1 MSYIPP
7 HPDLRLIVKASK
19 KNGYNVCTY
28 TPKYPE
34 EYYNPRTG
42 EMIHYGNMYP
52 TNIKSV
58 GYIENRQRCGLI
70 IFYPEF
76 LKIYP
81 ALKYYRVY
89 RDYSMTVY
97 EPLSEEEIQQMHAAE
112 AEAKAQQEAE
122 LQAQKER
129 KKAAEQAAAQ
139 KRAQDLAAGKLP
151 AEDKARLKK
160 LRSQID
166 EVDEQIAT
174 LLKQRLDLVEKAAEI
189 KAQVGEGVASAV
201 REEQILAHGAQLEV
215 NHGLPASLMQDLQ
228 RRILRH
234 SYNAHGSGKFAQA
247 PRYTSNEEASATA
260 SAEASASASTKV
272 VIVGGNGGMGRMMRL
287 YLEAASYEVSVVEPE
302 DYEVDS
308 KHKAVSELKDSVA
321 VERLAAADWCIIA
334 VPINVTADVIKT
346 VAPWLKPNCV
356 LSDITSVKALPVQQ
370 MLEAHAGPV
379 MGLHP
384 MFGPDTYSLVKQVVV
399 AVPGRDEQRCQFII
413 EQLKMFGAQV
423 VVCTGEEHDEA
434 MRVIQALRHFTTIV
448 YGNFLRSLVPDAQ
461 KIVKGKLTKKG
472 QAAGAKFVKRL
483 LELSSPIYHLELMM
497 VGRLFAQDP
506 NLYCDIISASQAN
519 LELMQRYI
527 DSAQKSLDTLTKDQS
542 KEDFVQQFALTTQ
555 FFGDQADAFLKESAK
570 ILAMVQDTYPLQK

>member
-42 EMIHYGNMYP
+42 EMIHYGNMFP

-122 LQAQKER
+122 LQAQQER

-201 REEQILAHGAQLEV
+201 REEQILAHGAKLEV

-247 PRYTSNEEASATA
+247 LRYTSNADAA
-260 SAEASASASTKV
+260 ADDSASASTKV

-287 YLEAASYEVSVVEPE
+287 YLEAA
-302 DYEVDS
+302 
-308 KHKAVSELKDSVA
+308 
-321 VERLAAADWCIIA
+321 
-334 VPINVTADVIKT
+334 
-346 VAPWLKPNCV
+346 
-356 LSDITSVKALPVQQ
+356 
-370 MLEAHAGPV
+370 
-379 MGLHP
+379 
-384 MFGPDTYSLVKQVVV
+384 F
-399 AVPGRDEQRCQFII
+399 
-413 EQLKMFGAQV
+413 
-423 VVCTGEEHDEA
+423 
-434 MRVIQALRHFTTIV
+434 
-448 YGNFLRSLVPDAQ
+448 
-461 KIVKGKLTKKG
+461 
-472 QAAGAKFVKRL
+472 
-483 LELSSPIYHLELMM
+483 
-497 VGRLFAQDP
+497 
-506 NLYCDIISASQAN
+506 
-519 LELMQRYI
+519 
-527 DSAQKSLDTLTKDQS
+527 
-542 KEDFVQQFALTTQ
+542 
-555 FFGDQADAFLKESAK
+555 
-570 ILAMVQDTYPLQK
+570 

>member
-42 EMIHYGNMYP
+42 EMIHYGNMFP
-52 TNIKSV
+52 TNVKSV

-70 IFYPEF
+70 IFNPEF
-76 LKIYP
+76 IKIYP

-89 RDYSMTVY
+89 RDYNTNVY
-97 EPLSEEEIQQMHAAE
+97 EPLSEEEIQQLKAAE
-112 AEAKAQQEAE
+112 AEALAKLEAE
-122 LQAQKER
+122 KQAQLES

-151 AEDKARLKK
+151 AEDKARLKQ

-201 REEQILAHGAQLEV
+201 REEQILAHGAKLEV

-247 PRYTSNEEASATA
+247 PRYISNEDT
-260 SAEASASASTKV
+260 SAEASASSAASASTKV

-346 VAPWLKPNCV
+346 VAPWLKPTCV
-356 LSDITSVKALPVQQ
+356 LSDITSVKAQPVQQ

-399 AVPGRDEQRCQFII
+399 AVLGRDEQRCQFII

-506 NLYCDIISASQAN
+506 NLYCDIISASQA
-519 LELMQRYI
+519 LRR
-527 DSAQKSLDTLTKDQS
+527 A
-542 KEDFVQQFALTTQ
+542 
-555 FFGDQADAFLKESAK
+555 
-570 ILAMVQDTYPLQK
+570 

>member
-42 EMIHYGNMYP
+42 EMIHYGNMFP

-97 EPLSEEEIQQMHAAE
+97 EPLTEEEIQQMQAAE

-122 LQAQKER
+122 LKAQQER

-151 AEDKARLKK
+151 AEDKARLKQ

-166 EVDEQIAT
+166 KVDEQIAA
-174 LLKQRLDLVEKAAEI
+174 LLKQRLDLVEKAAKI

-201 REEQILAHGAQLEV
+201 REEQILAHGAKLEV
-215 NHGLPASLMQDLQ
+215 NHGLPTSLMQDLQ

-247 PRYTSNEEASATA
+247 PRYTANTDASDKA
-260 SAEASASASTKV
+260 SVLASDSTKV

-308 KHKAVSELKDSVA
+308 KHKAVSQLKDSVA

-346 VAPWLKPNCV
+346 VAPWLKSTCV
-356 LSDITSVKALPVQQ
+356 LSDITSVKAQPVQQ

-461 KIVKGKLTKKG
+461 KSVKGKLTKKG
-472 QAAGAKFVKRL
+472 QTAGAKFVKRL

-527 DSAQKSLDTLTKDQS
+527 DSAQESLDTLTKEQS
-542 KEDFVQQFALTTQ
+542 KEAFVQQFALTTQ

>member
-1 MSYIPP
+1 MTNIPP

-42 EMIHYGNMYP
+42 EMIHYGNMFP

-97 EPLSEEEIQQMHAAE
+97 EPLTEEEIQQMQAAE

-122 LQAQKER
+122 LKAQQER

-151 AEDKARLKK
+151 AEDKAHLKK

-166 EVDEQIAT
+166 KVDEQIAA

-201 REEQILAHGAQLEV
+201 REEQILAHGAKLEV

-247 PRYTSNEEASATA
+247 LRYTSNADAA
-260 SAEASASASTKV
+260 ADDSASASTKV

-346 VAPWLKPNCV
+346 VAPWLKSTCV
-356 LSDITSVKALPVQQ
+356 LSDITSVKAQPVQQ

-399 AVPGRDEQRCQFII
+399 AVLGRDEQRCQFII
-413 EQLKMFGAQV
+413 EQLRLFGAQV
-423 VVCTGEEHDEA
+423 VVCTGQEHDEA
-434 MRVIQALRHFTTIV
+434 MRVVQALRHFTT
-448 YGNFLRSLVPDAQ
+448 
-461 KIVKGKLTKKG
+461 
-472 QAAGAKFVKRL
+472 
-483 LELSSPIYHLELMM
+483 M
-497 VGRLFAQDP
+497 V
-506 NLYCDIISASQAN
+506 
-519 LELMQRYI
+519 
-527 DSAQKSLDTLTKDQS
+527 
-542 KEDFVQQFALTTQ
+542 
-555 FFGDQADAFLKESAK
+555 
-570 ILAMVQDTYPLQK
+570 

>member
-97 EPLSEEEIQQMHAAE
+97 EPLSEEEIQQMHVAE

-189 KAQVGEGVASAV
+189 KAQA
-201 REEQILAHGAQLEV
+201 
-215 NHGLPASLMQDLQ
+215 ASLMQDLQ

-346 VAPWLKPNCV
+346 VAPWLKPTCV

-379 MGLHP
+379 LGLHP

-527 DSAQKSLDTLTKDQS
+527 DSAQESLDTLTKEQS
-542 KEDFVQQFALTTQ
+542 KEAFVQQFALTTQ
-555 FFGDQADAFLKESAK
+555 FFGDQADAFLKESAT

>member
-1 MSYIPP
+1 MTNIPP

-42 EMIHYGNMYP
+42 EMIHYGNMFP

-97 EPLSEEEIQQMHAAE
+97 EPLTEEEIQQMQAAE

-122 LQAQKER
+122 LKAQQER

-151 AEDKARLKK
+151 AEDKAHLKK

-166 EVDEQIAT
+166 KVDEQIAA

-201 REEQILAHGAQLEV
+201 REEQILAHGAKLEV

-247 PRYTSNEEASATA
+247 LRYTSNADAA
-260 SAEASASASTKV
+260 ADDSASASTKV

-346 VAPWLKPNCV
+346 VAPWLKSTCV
-356 LSDITSVKALPVQQ
+356 LSDITSVKAQPVQQ

-399 AVPGRDEQRCQFII
+399 AVLGRDEQRCQFII

-527 DSAQKSLDTLTKDQS
+527 DSAQESLDTLTKDQS

>member
-42 EMIHYGNMYP
+42 EMIHYGNMFP

-151 AEDKARLKK
+151 AEDKARLKQ

-166 EVDEQIAT
+166 KVDEQIAA

-201 REEQILAHGAQLEV
+201 REEQILAHGAKLEV
-215 NHGLPASLMQDLQ
+215 NHGLPATLMQDLQ

-247 PRYTSNEEASATA
+247 PRYTSNEEASA
-260 SAEASASASTKV
+260 
-272 VIVGGNGGMGRMMRL
+272 
-287 YLEAASYEVSVVEPE
+287 VEPE

-356 LSDITSVKALPVQQ
+356 LSDITSVKAQPVQQ

-379 MGLHP
+379 LGLHP

-472 QAAGAKFVKRL
+472 QTAGAKFVKRL

>member
-42 EMIHYGNMYP
+42 EMIHYGNMFP
-52 TNIKSV
+52 TNVKSV

-70 IFYPEF
+70 IFNPEF
-76 LKIYP
+76 LERYP
-81 ALKYYRVY
+81 ELKYYRVY
-89 RDYSMTVY
+89 RDYSMNVY
-97 EPLSEEEIQQMHAAE
+97 EPLSEDEIKQLQAAE

-122 LQAQKER
+122 LKAQQER

-151 AEDKARLKK
+151 AEDKARLKQ

-166 EVDEQIAT
+166 KVDEQIAA
-174 LLKQRLDLVEKAAEI
+174 LLKQRLDLVNQAAEI

-247 PRYTSNEEASATA
+247 PRYYSNEDA
-260 SAEASASASTKV
+260 SAEAAASDAGTKV

-308 KHKAVSELKDSVA
+308 KHKAVSKLADSVA

-346 VAPWLKPNCV
+346 VAPWLKPTCV
-356 LSDITSVKALPVQQ
+356 LSDITSVKTQPVQQ

-461 KIVKGKLTKKG
+461 KSVKGKLTKKG
-472 QAAGAKFVKRL
+472 QAAGAKFVKHL

-527 DSAQKSLDTLTKDQS
+527 DSAQESLDTLTKDQS

>member
-42 EMIHYGNMYP
+42 EMIHYGNMFP
-52 TNIKSV
+52 TNVKSV

-70 IFYPEF
+70 IFNPEF
-76 LKIYP
+76 LERYP
-81 ALKYYRVY
+81 ELKYYRVY
-89 RDYSMTVY
+89 RDYSMNVY
-97 EPLSEEEIQQMHAAE
+97 EPLSEDEIKQLHAAE

-122 LQAQKER
+122 LKAQQER

-151 AEDKARLKK
+151 AEDKARLKQ

-166 EVDEQIAT
+166 KVDEQIAA

-247 PRYTSNEEASATA
+247 PRYSSNEDA
-260 SAEASASASTKV
+260 SAEAAASDAGTKI

-308 KHKAVSELKDSVA
+308 KHKAVSKLADSVA
-321 VERLAAADWCIIA
+321 VERLASADWCIIA

-346 VAPWLKPNCV
+346 VAPWLKPTCV
-356 LSDITSVKALPVQQ
+356 LSDITSVKAQPVQQ

-461 KIVKGKLTKKG
+461 KSVKGKLTKKG
-472 QAAGAKFVKRL
+472 QAAGAKFVKHL

-527 DSAQKSLDTLTKDQS
+527 DSAQESLDTLTKDQS

>member
-42 EMIHYGNMYP
+42 EMIHYGNMFP
-52 TNIKSV
+52 TNVKSV

-70 IFYPEF
+70 IFNPEF
-76 LKIYP
+76 LERYP
-81 ALKYYRVY
+81 ELKYYRVY
-89 RDYSMTVY
+89 RDYSMNVY
-97 EPLSEEEIQQMHAAE
+97 EPLSEDEIKQLHAAE

-122 LQAQKER
+122 LKAQQER

-151 AEDKARLKK
+151 AEDKARLKQ

-166 EVDEQIAT
+166 KVDEQIAA

-247 PRYTSNEEASATA
+247 TRYSSNEDA
-260 SAEASASASTKV
+260 SAEAAASDAGTKV

-308 KHKAVSELKDSVA
+308 KHKAVSKLADSVA
-321 VERLAAADWCIIA
+321 VERLASADWCIIA

-346 VAPWLKPNCV
+346 VAPWLKPTCV
-356 LSDITSVKALPVQQ
+356 LSDITSVKTQPVQQ

-384 MFGPDTYSLVKQVVV
+384 MFGPDIYSLVKQVVV

-461 KIVKGKLTKKG
+461 KSVKGKLTKKG

-483 LELSSPIYHLELMM
+483 LELCSPIYHLELMM

-527 DSAQKSLDTLTKDQS
+527 DSAQESLDTLTKDQS

>member
-1 MSYIPP
+1 MTNIPP

-42 EMIHYGNMYP
+42 EMIHYGNMFP

-97 EPLSEEEIQQMHAAE
+97 EPLTEEEIQQMQAAE

-122 LQAQKER
+122 LKAQQER

-151 AEDKARLKK
+151 AEDKAHLKK

-166 EVDEQIAT
+166 KVDEQIAA

-201 REEQILAHGAQLEV
+201 REEQILAHGAKLEV

-247 PRYTSNEEASATA
+247 LRYTSTADASAD
-260 SAEASASASTKV
+260 ASASPSTKV

-346 VAPWLKPNCV
+346 VAPWLKSTCV
-356 LSDITSVKALPVQQ
+356 LSDITSVKAQPVQQ

-399 AVPGRDEQRCQFII
+399 AVLGRDEQRCQFII

-527 DSAQKSLDTLTKDQS
+527 DSAQESLDTLTKDQS